1 MQAIYK
7 PTQYPKEVLAK
18 LRLMP
23 QLAVEIANRWAL
35 GWPKRV
41 AELIEMGIYLEV
53 LTNQEQQEREALTT
67 QPGMNHLARH
77 EIVQEMGLSLA
88 PPAM

>member
-7 PTQYPKEVLAK
+7 PKQYPPQVLAK

-53 LTNQEQQEREALTT
+53 LTNQEQQEREALS

-88 PPAM
+88 PPAV

>member
-7 PTQYPKEVLAK
+7 PKQYPPQVLAK

-41 AELIEMGIYLEV
+41 AELIVYSSDADTYFQRL
-53 LTNQEQQEREALTT
+53 
-67 QPGMNHLARH
+67 
-77 EIVQEMGLSLA
+77 
-88 PPAM
+88 

>member
-35 GWPKRV
+35 GWPETV
-41 AELIEMGIYLEV
+41 AELVQAGIYLEV

-88 PPAM
+88 PPAV

>member
-35 GWPKRV
+35 GWPETV
-41 AELIEMGIYLEV
+41 AELVQAGIYLEV